1 LGYEINA
8 KKLLIY
14 RKRIYVPNQK
24 HLKNLILDE
33 YHKIPYA
40 SHPENQKMISAL
52 WNEFLWPGMK
62 KEVAE
67 YLAKCL

>member
-1 LGYEINA
+1 M
-8 KKLLIY
+8 
-14 RKRIYVPNQK
+14 YVPNQQ

-40 SHPENQKMISAL
+40 GHPGYQKMICAL
-52 WNEFLWPGMK
+52 QKGFFWHGMK

-67 YLAKCL
+67 YLAKCLEC